1 MALELYNDGHHICIL
16 FQNLVTGEAV
26 QANQALI
33 LDRGEA
39 ALLDP
44 GGEMTF
50 AALQS
55 ALGAYLGCD
64 GGPNYVLASH

>member
-1 MALELYNDGHHICIL
+1 MALELYNDGHHIGIL
-16 FQNLVTGEAV
+16 FQNLVTGEAI

-33 LDRGEA
+33 LDWGEA

-50 AALQS
+50 SALQS
-55 ALGAYLGCD
+55 ALCAYLG
-64 GGPNYVLASH
+64 LSLIHI